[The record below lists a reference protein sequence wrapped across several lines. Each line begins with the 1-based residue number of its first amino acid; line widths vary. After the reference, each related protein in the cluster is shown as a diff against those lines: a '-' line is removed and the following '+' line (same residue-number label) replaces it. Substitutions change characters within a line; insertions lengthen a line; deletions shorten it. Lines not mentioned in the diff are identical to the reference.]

1 MALDQPTDV
10 SIRQL
15 VADSGSVT
23 RGLRQGR
30 SYTLTLNGEPL
41 ARMIPIRRRRAVP
54 KEEVLAIFATAPVLD
69 VNDLRADLA
78 VVDTSIIAAIKLY
91 DPAELPDTLL
101 ITAVTLG
108 ELSYGPHA
116 TEDPAKRAGRVAVLQ
131 HVEATFDPLPYD
143 QSAARLY
150 GQICAAVRTA
160 GRQPRSRASDL
171 MIAATAASNELPLYT
186 ANPDDFKGTE
196 GLVAVVAVH
205 GRPNDF

>member
-1 MALDQPTDV
+1 VTVHDV
-10 SIRQL
+10 
-15 VADSGSVT
+15 
-23 RGLRQGR
+23 
-30 SYTLTLNGEPL
+30 
-41 ARMIPIRRRRAVP
+41 
-54 KEEVLAIFATAPVLD
+54 
-69 VNDLRADLA
+69 A

-108 ELSYGPHA
+108 ELSFGPNA
-116 TEDPAKRAGRVAVLQ
+116 TDDPAKRAGRVAVLQ

-160 GRQPRSRASDL
+160 GGQPRRRASDL

-186 ANPDDFKGTE
+186 ANPDDFKGAE
-196 GLVAVVAVH
+196 GLVEVVAVH